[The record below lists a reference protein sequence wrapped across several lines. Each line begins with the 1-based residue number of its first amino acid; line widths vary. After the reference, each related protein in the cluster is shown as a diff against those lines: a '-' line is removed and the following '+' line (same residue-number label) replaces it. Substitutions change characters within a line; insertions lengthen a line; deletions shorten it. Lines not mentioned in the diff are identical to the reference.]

1 MTQLKYCAILIYI
14 GPIAQWLEHPAHNR
28 QVLGSSPSGSTK
40 YGEIMDIEFKNTEVE
55 DANEVLDEVVEST
68 NELKK
73 MLVNY
78 VGEKQ
83 TPDGDN
89 VTVEMIVEQLA
100 DEFPEFVL
108 AVAEEN
114 FIRGYQ
120 QALSDVEV
128 GRKAWEEEQEKNEQE

>member
-1 MTQLKYCAILIYI
+1 MT
-14 GPIAQWLEHPAHNR
+14 N
-28 QVLGSSPSGSTK
+28 T
-40 YGEIMDIEFKNTEVE
+40 IEFTETVE
-55 DANEVLDEVVEST
+55 DANEVLDEVVTPE

-83 TPDGDN
+83 TPEDDQ

-100 DEFPEFVL
+100 TEFPEFVL

-114 FIRGYQ
+114 FVRGYQ
-120 QALSDVEV
+120 QALTDVEV
-128 GRKAWEEEQEKNEQE
+128 GRKAWEEEQQQDEQE

>member
-1 MTQLKYCAILIYI
+1 MT
-14 GPIAQWLEHPAHNR
+14 N
-28 QVLGSSPSGSTK
+28 T
-40 YGEIMDIEFKNTEVE
+40 IEFTETVE
-55 DANEVLDEVVEST
+55 DANEVLDEVVTPE
-68 NELKK
+68 NELKT

-83 TPDGDN
+83 TPDGDQ

-100 DEFPEFVL
+100 TEFPEFVL

-120 QALSDVEV
+120 QALTDVEV
-128 GRKAWEEEQEKNEQE
+128 GRKAWEEEQQENEQE

>member
-1 MTQLKYCAILIYI
+1 MT
-14 GPIAQWLEHPAHNR
+14 N
-28 QVLGSSPSGSTK
+28 T
-40 YGEIMDIEFKNTEVE
+40 IEFTETVE
-55 DANEVLDEVVEST
+55 DANEVLDEVVTPE

-83 TPDGDN
+83 TPEDDQ

-100 DEFPEFVL
+100 TEFPEFVL

-114 FIRGYQ
+114 FVRGYQ
-120 QALSDVEV
+120 QALTDVEV
-128 GRKAWEEEQEKNEQE
+128 GRKAWEEEQQENEQE

>member
-1 MTQLKYCAILIYI
+1 
-14 GPIAQWLEHPAHNR
+14 
-28 QVLGSSPSGSTK
+28 
-40 YGEIMDIEFKNTEVE
+40 MDIEFKSTEVE
-55 DANEVLDEVVEST
+55 DANEVLDEVVESS

-73 MLVNY
+73 MLVDY
-78 VGEKQ
+78 VGEKK
-83 TPDGDN
+83 TPDSDN
-89 VTVEMIVEQLA
+89 VTVEMIVDQLA

-128 GRKAWEEEQEKNEQE
+128 GRKAWEEEQQQNEQE